1 MKVSNHKER
10 RGFLLF
16 IILTN
21 AQEIL
26 VNNEV
31 MNTLMIQSYFS
42 YFSKVKVTEQLQNY
56 LTKLT
61 M

>member
-16 IILTN
+16 IILIN

-42 YFSKVKVTEQLQNY
+42 YFSKVQVTEQLQNY